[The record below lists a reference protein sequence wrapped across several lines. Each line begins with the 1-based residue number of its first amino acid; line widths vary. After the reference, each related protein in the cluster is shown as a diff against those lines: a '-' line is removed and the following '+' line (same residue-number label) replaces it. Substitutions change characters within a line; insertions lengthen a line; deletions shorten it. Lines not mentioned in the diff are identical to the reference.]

1 MDNPTAQCE
10 QNGSSWC
17 YFINKNNCGSK
28 CQASTKSRINC
39 ILFITPFPLLSKLSA
54 ASMESLDMPSHPHP
68 RRLNE
73 MVIGSVDTLCGKEI
87 NQIIPFTW
95 NDQPPL
101 LDKLGKN
108 GVMVKESES
117 LLKGMIRQ
125 GIPPALRCAVQLS
138 NIVQTVHPHQ
148 TSEYWHEYRTL
159 AKVRALDFAY
169 DSLLLRILSENTKST
184 MASPSASSILDEISN
199 NSVAPTDKKLNAVWE
214 AMESLSYGRPETRVV
229 QIILPSSTSGS
240 FALKRVLLAFEQ
252 CVGVDYA
259 PVVPILAS
267 ILLTSMSESYAFTAM
282 REMGHA
288 VTYYFPSSRIEH
300 AASCFAFGDILRKLH
315 PQTAS
320 YLDDRGVLDVEGL
333 APIFQDFFVDVI
345 RFEHVQRIMD
355 IYTLE
360 GSKVLYRFGVALLV
374 LYKVE
379 SAEQLITISNADEWW
394 HTMKLWS
401 HSARFNFEL
410 VVRKAYGVH
419 GRLRR
424 QMRFPRRSIIQR
436 IVQMEEDRI
445 RQNDNFNDDGMYQEP
460 LARPLGLVHPQPL
473 PCDVY
478 GNPGEAVEA
487 TLAQSVHVRQLIAQ
501 WLPLSLRLT
510 NLDLLYSTSYHGR
523 TLERFYEHV
532 KHARH
537 TFMFCEVLTASQQ
550 HLTPNGTSLGTKPTI
565 IGMYASQV
573 WRISSQV
580 YGDGGCFLFR
590 IEPNAVCWKWQP
602 SRTTP
607 VYSGSHDQ
615 TSILDHVEVECDDSK
630 TNNEAA
636 LLEQFMVG
644 TREYISM
651 GGNPDGTC
659 GLRINEDL
667 TKGESSTARGF
678 NNEPLHGADQS
689 SSLFEIGLVEV
700 YGLVRQ
706 IDGRPV

>member
-1 MDNPTAQCE
+1 
-10 QNGSSWC
+10 
-17 YFINKNNCGSK
+17 
-28 CQASTKSRINC
+28 
-39 ILFITPFPLLSKLSA
+39 
-54 ASMESLDMPSHPHP
+54 MESLDMPSPSQP
-68 RRLNE
+68 RQLSE
-73 MVIGSVDTLCGKEI
+73 MVIGSVDTLCGTEMS
-87 NQIIPFTW
+87 QIIPVTW

-101 LDKLGKN
+101 LDKVGKN
-108 GVMVKESES
+108 GVVGKESET
-117 LLKGMIRQ
+117 LLKGMLRN

-138 NIVQTVHPHQ
+138 NIVQVVHPHQ

-159 AKVRALDFAY
+159 AKVRALDYAY
-169 DSLLLRILSENTKST
+169 DSLLLRILNENTKLS
-184 MASPSASSILDEISN
+184 SASSMLEEISN
-199 NSVAPTDKKLNAVWE
+199 NEVAPTNKQLNAIWE
-214 AMESLSYGRPETRVV
+214 AMETLSYGRPETRAV
-229 QIILPSSTSGS
+229 QDLWPSCTPSGRL
-240 FALKRVLLAFEQ
+240 ALKRVLLAFEQ
-252 CVGVDYA
+252 CIGVDYA
-259 PVVPILAS
+259 PLVPMLAS
-267 ILLTSMSESYAFTAM
+267 ILLTSMSESYAFTAL
-282 REMGHA
+282 REMGHSVA
-288 VTYYFPSSRIEH
+288 YYFPSSRMEH
-300 AASCFAFGDILRKLH
+300 AASCCALGDILRKLH

-320 YLDDRGVLDVEGL
+320 YLEDRGVLDVEGL
-333 APIFQDFFVDVI
+333 APIFQDFFVDVLP
-345 RFEHVQRIMD
+345 FEYVQRIMD
-355 IYTLE
+355 IYTFE
-360 GSKVLYRFGVALLV
+360 GSKVLFRFGVALLV

-401 HSARFNFEL
+401 HSGRFHFEL

-424 QMRFPRRSIIQR
+424 PMRFPRRSIIQR

-445 RQNDNFNDDGMYQEP
+445 RQDENFNEDGLYQEP
-460 LARPLGLVHPQPL
+460 PARPLGLVSPQPL
-473 PCDVY
+473 PMDAY

-487 TLAQSVHVRQLIAQ
+487 VLAQSVQVRQLIAQ

-532 KHARH
+532 KHARN
-537 TFMFCEVLTASQQ
+537 TILFCEVLPTTQQ
-550 HLTPNGTSLGTKPTI
+550 HNMPNGTSPPVGTKPSI
-565 IGMYASQV
+565 VGMYASQV
-573 WRISSQV
+573 WRISSKV

-590 IEPNAVCWKWQP
+590 AEPNAVCWKWQP
-602 SRTTP
+602 SRTGP
-607 VYSGSHDQ
+607 VSSGSHHQ
-615 TSILDHVEVECDDSK
+615 TSILDDVELECDDSK

-667 TKGESSTARGF
+667 TKGESSTASGF

>member
-1 MDNPTAQCE
+1 
-10 QNGSSWC
+10 
-17 YFINKNNCGSK
+17 
-28 CQASTKSRINC
+28 
-39 ILFITPFPLLSKLSA
+39 
-54 ASMESLDMPSHPHP
+54 MESLD
-68 RRLNE
+68 RRQSPQPKQLHE
-73 MVIGSVDTLCGKEI
+73 MVIGSVDTLRGKEI
-87 NQIIPFTW
+87 SQFIPITW

-101 LDKLGKN
+101 LDKAGRN
-108 GVMVKESES
+108 GVMVKETEN

-159 AKVRALDFAY
+159 AKVRALDYAY
-169 DSLLLRILSENTKST
+169 DSLLLRILNDSKTT
-184 MASPSASSILDEISN
+184 LSSSSLSSSSVLQLDEISAN
-199 NSVAPTDKKLNAVWE
+199 GVHTPTHKKFDPIWE
-214 AMESLSYGRPETRVV
+214 SMESLSYGRPETRA
-229 QIILPSSTSGS
+229 IHDLLLASHSGRL
-240 FALKRVLLAFEQ
+240 AAKRVLLAFEQ

-259 PVVPILAS
+259 PLVPVLTS

-288 VTYYFPSSRIEH
+288 VAFYFSSSRVEH

-320 YLDDRGVLDVEGL
+320 YLDDRGVLDVDGL
-333 APIFQDFFVDVI
+333 APIFQDFFVDI
-345 RFEHVQRIMD
+345 LPFEYVQRIMD
-355 IYTLE
+355 IYSLE
-360 GSKVLYRFGVALLV
+360 GSKVLYRFGVALFVIYKLV
-374 LYKVE
+374 
-379 SAEQLITISNADEWW
+379 SSEQLITISNADEWW

-401 HSARFNFEL
+401 SSTHFNFEL

-436 IVQMEEDRI
+436 IVRIEEDRI
-445 RQNDNFNDDGMYQEP
+445 RENNDLNDDGIFQESP
-460 LARPLGLVHPQPL
+460 ARPLGLVHPQPL
-473 PCDVY
+473 PCDSY

-487 TLAQSVHVRQLIAQ
+487 ILVQSVQVRQLIAQ

-510 NLDLLYSTSYHGR
+510 NLNLLYSTSYHGR

-532 KHARH
+532 KHSRH
-537 TFMFCEVLTASQQ
+537 TIVICELLSAA
-550 HLTPNGTSLGTKPTI
+550 PSLSATDGSPSPLAKPTI

-590 IEPNAVCWKWQP
+590 LEPNAVCWKWQP
-602 SRTTP
+602 NRTT
-607 VYSGSHDQ
+607 SGSSHHQ
-615 TSILDHVEVECDDSK
+615 TSILDHVELECDDNK
-630 TNNEAA
+630 NNNEAA

-644 TREYISM
+644 TKDYISM

-659 GLRINEDL
+659 GLRLNEDL
-667 TKGESSTARGF
+667 TKGESSTASGF
-678 NNEPLHGADQS
+678 NNEPLHGKNHS

-700 YGLVRQ
+700 YELVRQ